1 MGAIKVF
8 LVILLILCAI
18 WGFMTLNMP
27 LLIGGTFSVFIALV
41 FVEWMIDVREELE
54 KQTKVLEA
62 ICKKFESESTNGV
75 QELTKMETVIMG
87 IRDDLKDMKAM
98 VEDRQDDPVDQY
110 EAVDSVSP
118 DMSKRRR

>member
-27 LLIGGTFSVFIALV
+27 LLIGGTFSVLIALV

-98 VEDRQDDPVDQY
+98 VKDRQDDPVDQY